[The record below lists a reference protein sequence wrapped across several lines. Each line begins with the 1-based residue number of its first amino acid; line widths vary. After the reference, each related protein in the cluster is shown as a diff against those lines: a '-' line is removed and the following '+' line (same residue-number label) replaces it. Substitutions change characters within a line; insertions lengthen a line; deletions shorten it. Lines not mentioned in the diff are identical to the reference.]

1 MGNSAD
7 WTFLGEAKMI
17 EAMVSWN
24 ENRNVIFVLVLD
36 KIRKGFGIV

>member
-24 ENRNVIFVLVLD
+24 ENRNVIFSP
-36 KIRKGFGIV
+36 RSW